1 LFKENIVIVDSLN
14 HEIYRSR
21 DTLAFKIKNEM
32 FVRNGTVTE
41 FKDNDFEIIVV
52 NYTSSK
58 RNMLIIAAAVDL
70 FGNDTLNNLRQVMLL
85 LYIILVF
92 AVGVTGWFFAGRAL
106 QPISGVISQVN
117 NIYPHD
123 FNKRLKVRTEE
134 DEICVLTITFN
145 QFLNV
150 V

>member
-1 LFKENIVIVDSLN
+1 
-14 HEIYRSR
+14 
-21 DTLAFKIKNEM
+21 M

-92 AVGVTGWFFAGRAL
+92 AVGVTVGFL
-106 QPISGVISQVN
+106 QVELYSP
-117 NIYPHD
+117 
-123 FNKRLKVRTEE
+123 
-134 DEICVLTITFN
+134 
-145 QFLNV
+145 FLM
-150 V
+150 